1 MRSQNESS
9 WLLRRSGIE
18 TDPLNPSIGPKPSS
32 AKHAGPPSARLHQ
45 CLIGEGSYIRALHP
59 GQAVACGAAEAQ
71 GFRLLRFSLHAL
83 GHPNPSQGSVYRA
96 QAMGELF
103 ETLDSGSS
111 PCLGGWSLYKLGL
124 RTEIVGLE
132 IRDLGAFLTAGWT
145 CSGPRASSLDGLY
158 RLIAFRVWCI
168 FRVLGLRPLNLT
180 VRDVVT
186 CFCLGHAGKSKPR
199 GGTLRATCKLPV
211 VLGWHLNKSFQK
223 SFVSQGR
230 AQRKAPSTLPKSQTC
245 KLYYSV

>member
-111 PCLGGWSLYKLGL
+111 PAWGVGPFISWGSGRKLSGL
-124 RTEIVGLE
+124 RFGTWGPFLR
-132 IRDLGAFLTAGWT
+132 RDGHVQ
-145 CSGPRASSLDGLY
+145 GPRMVYIGL
-158 RLIAFRVWCI
+158 
-168 FRVLGLRPLNLT
+168 
-180 VRDVVT
+180 
-186 CFCLGHAGKSKPR
+186 
-199 GGTLRATCKLPV
+199 
-211 VLGWHLNKSFQK
+211 
-223 SFVSQGR
+223 
-230 AQRKAPSTLPKSQTC
+230 
-245 KLYYSV
+245 